1 MNAVSA
7 SGLCTINIHATYR
20 RQSSWARLIRALVL
34 GWENLI
40 IDGALSRGRYEVL
53 EFEMVY
59 DGVQIWEGH
68 SGKLPAVSGASER
81 PAVARR
87 R

>member
-1 MNAVSA
+1 M
-7 SGLCTINIHATYR
+7 
-20 RQSSWARLIRALVL
+20 L

-40 IDGALSRGRYEVL
+40 IDGALSRGRYEDL

-68 SGKLPAVSGASER
+68 SWKLPAVSGASER

>member
-1 MNAVSA
+1 M
-7 SGLCTINIHATYR
+7 
-20 RQSSWARLIRALVL
+20 L